1 MMIWPHLSYIHIFII
16 DLSYDDLNCNS
27 ERSELKMLNRYLSN
41 MTALTCLPVENNWD
55 DELTAFNSL
64 AIIKSI
70 GKVDVSDIEYANDA
84 MPYSLLVKPDY
95 FNPDIF

>member
-1 MMIWPHLSYIHIFII
+1 
-16 DLSYDDLNCNS
+16 
-27 ERSELKMLNRYLSN
+27 MLNRYLDN
-41 MTALTCLPVENNWD
+41 MTKLTCLPVENNWD

-70 GKVDVSDIEYANDA
+70 SVDASDIEYANDA

-95 FNPDIF
+95 FNPDIY